1 MKPRR
6 PPKPRPHT
14 RAELLAREREVWRE
28 LNAIW
33 RGLST
38 RTMTQPG
45 ACGKDWS
52 VKDVINHIA
61 AWQEAALRVIPQL
74 LKGNRATLGSSVN
87 KFNAIQREADRA
99 RTVIASQRRLHR
111 ARRQLLSL
119 LAAVP
124 DDALIDPTSR
134 INWWVKYTTYSHY
147 GEHIYELTQFRK
159 RVAK

>member
-1 MKPRR
+1 
-6 PPKPRPHT
+6 
-14 RAELLAREREVWRE
+14 VWRE

-99 RTVIASQRRLHR
+99 RTVIASQRRLLR
-111 ARRQLLSL
+111 ARRRPGRRADRSYDPNQLVGEVHHL
-119 LAAVP
+119 LTLRRTHLRAHTVP
-124 DDALIDPTSR
+124 KTSR
-134 INWWVKYTTYSHY
+134 QVARRS
-147 GEHIYELTQFRK
+147 K
-159 RVAK
+159 RNFKKKRLPFF